1 MTDCIDK
8 KISVIKFTMKKIGI
22 IAKKGE
28 PEAVKAIK
36 ELIRLLKGKECK
48 FFVENNTAS
57 ILKINGYPRKT
68 IPSISDVI
76 IVFGGDGTLLSVA
89 RLVGDSGV
97 PILGVN
103 LGGLGFITEL
113 GRDEIRNNIDMIFSE
128 ECCFEE
134 RIMLLA
140 DVNRGRK
147 KIVQHNAFND
157 VVLNKSALS
166 RMFELA
172 IHINNRYVTTFRV
185 DGLIISTP
193 TGSTGHSL
201 SAGGPILYPTLES
214 FLMTPICPH
223 TLTSRPIVLPDTFI
237 LEAAIKSGDNV
248 YLTLD
253 GQVGF
258 PLKVKDKV
266 KIRKADYKTKFLVL
280 HNRDYF
286 RILRTKLK
294 WGE

>member
-1 MTDCIDK
+1 
-8 KISVIKFTMKKIGI
+8 MKRIGI

-28 PEAVKAIK
+28 PAAIKAIK
-36 ELIRLLKGKECK
+36 EFIGHVKGRECTFVIEKDIASVLK
-48 FFVENNTAS
+48 VE
-57 ILKINGYPRKT
+57 GYTRKM
-68 IPSISDVI
+68 IPKKSDIV

-89 RLVGDSGV
+89 RLIGNSGI

-113 GRDEIRNNIDMIFSE
+113 SRDEVRDSIDLVFAE
-128 ECCFEE
+128 EASYEE

-140 DVNRGRK
+140 DVYREGKRVIQN
-147 KIVQHNAFND
+147 NAFND

-166 RMFELA
+166 RMFE
-172 IHINNRYVTTFRV
+172 IDIRINNQYVTTFRA
-185 DGLIISTP
+185 DGLIVSTP

-214 FLMTPICPH
+214 FLLTPICPH
-223 TLTSRPIVLPDTFI
+223 TLTSRPIVLPDTFV
-237 LEAAIKSGDNV
+237 LEARIKSGSDV

-253 GQVGF
+253 GQEGF
-258 PLKVKDKV
+258 PLKVNDQV
-266 KIRKADYKTKFLVL
+266 RINKADYKTKFLVL
-280 HNRDYF
+280 HDRDYF
-286 RILRTKLK
+286 RLLRSKLK

>member
-1 MTDCIDK
+1 
-8 KISVIKFTMKKIGI
+8 MKRIGI

-28 PEAVKAIK
+28 PGAVKAIRELMQGLK
-36 ELIRLLKGKECK
+36 ERKCRFIIESA
-48 FFVENNTAS
+48 VAS
-57 ILKINGYPRKT
+57 VLKIRGYPREE
-68 IPSISDVI
+68 IPTKSDII

-89 RLVGDSGV
+89 RLVGDTGV

-113 GRDEIRNNIDMIFSE
+113 SRDEVRNNIEMIFSQ

-134 RIMLLA
+134 RIMLLS
-140 DVNRGRK
+140 DVYRGRR
-147 KIVQHNAFND
+147 KIVQNNAFND

-166 RMFELA
+166 RMFELD
-172 IHINNRYVTTFRV
+172 IHIDNQYVTTFRA
-185 DGLIISTP
+185 DGLIVSTP

-223 TLTSRPIVLPDTFI
+223 TLTSRPIVLPDTFV
-237 LEAAIKSGDNV
+237 LEAAVKNGDNV

-258 PLKVKDKV
+258 PLKIKDKV
-266 KIRKADYKTKFLVL
+266 RIRKADYKTKFLVL
-280 HNRDYF
+280 HDRDYF